1 MKKSI
6 WSATVTCV
14 AVAFSAPA
22 GKIAFTSTRDGN
34 AEVYVMDADG
44 SDLVRLTNNKASDD
58 QPAVSPDGKS
68 VVFVSNR
75 DGNHELY
82 IVGIDGKGLK
92 RLTETPYAELDP
104 SFYPD
109 GKSVIFTTTARG
121 GKDLA
126 RLDLTTG
133 KVEDVV
139 TDDGDQFMS
148 RVANDGA
155 LVYVE
160 DGGDQEIIFRDA
172 AGRKVNLSNSPGVD
186 TMPVFSPD
194 GKIVYF
200 VSQRGGDY
208 DVYAVNRDG
217 SGVRE
222 LLATEALEGRPAPS
236 PDGTLLVVPSDADG
250 DLDLYLYTVAG
261 ERVSQLTTDD
271 GDDYEPYWS
280 Q

>member
-6 WSATVTCV
+6 WAATVTCV
-14 AVAFSAPA
+14 AVVFSAPA

-92 RLTETPYAELDP
+92 RLTETPSAELDP